1 MTVILMTTLTPQFKK
16 IGTKKR
22 ASHPRPTREPD
33 IDFRKVVKKLE
44 QIEITMKLEE
54 PENLKLQFVNNVQ
67 TTTLQINKIYN
78 KLADQLLKY

>member
-33 IDFRKVVKKLE
+33 LIFEK
-44 QIEITMKLEE
+44 
-54 PENLKLQFVNNVQ
+54 
-67 TTTLQINKIYN
+67 
-78 KLADQLLKY
+78 